1 MLKKVEIYTD
11 GSCLGNPGPGGYA
24 AILKYKQTEKVLSQG
39 FFKTTNNRMELLAAI
54 VALEQLKQP
63 CQIDI
68 YSDSQYLKNGI
79 SNWIHSWKNNN
90 WKTASKQP
98 VKNIDLWMRLDN
110 LVKKHKINWLWVKGH
125 SGHIENERCDTIA
138 KAEAES
144 PTIEDVNF
152 EQSLNSTQIAT

>member
-110 LVKKHKINWLWVKGH
+110 LVKIHKINWLWVKGH